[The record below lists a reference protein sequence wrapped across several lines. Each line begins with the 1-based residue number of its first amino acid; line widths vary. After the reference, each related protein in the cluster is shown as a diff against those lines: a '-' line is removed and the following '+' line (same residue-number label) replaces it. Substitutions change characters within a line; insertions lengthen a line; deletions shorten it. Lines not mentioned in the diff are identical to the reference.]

1 MVIPPVAVYF
11 NVPMPADRR
20 TCRGYPGHSPIY
32 FAAEQKDLTSST
44 GRTGG
49 RGRVDESKA
58 EQPSGIHPA
67 GWCVAWWWKA
77 TKEA

>member
-1 MVIPPVAVYF
+1 MVIPPVTAYS
-11 NVPMPADRR
+11 NVPMPADCR

-58 EQPSGIHPA
+58 EQPPPESIPPA
-67 GWCVAWWWKA
+67 GA
-77 TKEA
+77 